1 MLIVLKP
8 TEQTPLSAPYCAA
21 LIKELKYYHANF
33 LQGVVN
39 IIPGDGPECGYAIAV
54 HAHIDKA
61 ACTSSVE
68 VGKKIQEAAT
78 KSNLK
83 CVTFE
88 LGQ

>member
-1 MLIVLKP
+1 MWNVWLK
-8 TEQTPLSAPYCAA
+8 
-21 LIKELKYYHANF
+21 
-33 LQGVVN
+33 
-39 IIPGDGPECGYAIAV
+39 
-54 HAHIDKA
+54 
-61 ACTSSVE
+61 